1 MSGLQRFEQRLEQFV
16 SGAFARAFRSAV
28 QPVEISAA
36 LQRECDNNAQI
47 LSRQRRMVPND
58 FHVELSQ
65 ADLDRLAPYDSAL
78 VKELTSQLTEH
89 AEKQSY
95 VFSGPVTIGFEA
107 ADDLTIGRFRVRSQ
121 AHASVISNA
130 TQTQVRRARAYV
142 EVNGTR
148 HPLQPPG
155 LVVGRGTEADLRI
168 NDPGVSR
175 RHVEFTVDESAD
187 GGVAIAVQDLGSTN
201 GMLVDGHRVAT
212 TPLNDGS
219 EVRVGRTTLTVR
231 VSRRTPMS
239 ELTLFLIKIS
249 YLAILWI
256 FVLSAISVVRSDM
269 FGARVP
275 QTAREAAAPK
285 PRRQPKQRARK
296 GAPTHVL
303 VVDGANQGERADLA
317 AAPILIGRGN
327 DAAIRLD
334 DDYVSTR
341 HARIAASG
349 DQWFVEDLGSTN
361 GTYIGSARITQPT
374 TLALGT
380 QVRIGKTIL
389 ELRK

>member
-1 MSGLQRFEQRLEQFV
+1 VSGLQRFEQRLEQFV

-78 VKELTSQLTEH
+78 VKELTEQLTEH

-95 VFSGPVTIGFEA
+95 VFSGPVTIGFEPA
-107 ADDLTIGRFRVRSQ
+107 EDLTIGRFRVRSQ
-121 AHASVISNA
+121 AHASVTSNA

-175 RHVEFTVDESAD
+175 RHIEFTVEESVD
-187 GGVAIAVQDLGSTN
+187 GGVAIAVHDLGSTN
-201 GMLVDGHRVAT
+201 GMLVDGHRITT
-212 TPLNDGS
+212 TPLKDGS
-219 EVRVGRTTLTVR
+219 EVRVGRTTLIVR
-231 VSRRTPMS
+231 VV
-239 ELTLFLIKIS
+239 EE
-249 YLAILWI
+249 
-256 FVLSAISVVRSDM
+256 D
-269 FGARVP
+269 
-275 QTAREAAAPK
+275 
-285 PRRQPKQRARK
+285 
-296 GAPTHVL
+296 
-303 VVDGANQGERADLA
+303 AD
-317 AAPILIGRGN
+317 
-327 DAAIRLD
+327 
-334 DDYVSTR
+334 V
-341 HARIAASG
+341 
-349 DQWFVEDLGSTN
+349 
-361 GTYIGSARITQPT
+361 
-374 TLALGT
+374 
-380 QVRIGKTIL
+380 
-389 ELRK
+389 

>member
-78 VKELTSQLTEH
+78 VKELTEQLTEH

-95 VFSGPVTIGFEA
+95 VFSGPITIGFESA
-107 ADDLTIGRFRVRSQ
+107 EDLTIGRFRVRSQ
-121 AHASVISNA
+121 AHASVTSNA
-130 TQTQVRRARAYV
+130 THTQVRRARAYV

-175 RHVEFTVDESAD
+175 RHIEFTVDESAD
-187 GGVAIAVQDLGSTN
+187 GGVAIAVHDLGSTN
-201 GMLVDGHRVAT
+201 GMLVDGHRIT
-212 TPLNDGS
+212 TTQLKDGS
-219 EVRVGRTTLTVR
+219 EVRVGRSTLTVR
-231 VSRRTPMS
+231 VV
-239 ELTLFLIKIS
+239 EE
-249 YLAILWI
+249 
-256 FVLSAISVVRSDM
+256 D
-269 FGARVP
+269 
-275 QTAREAAAPK
+275 
-285 PRRQPKQRARK
+285 
-296 GAPTHVL
+296 
-303 VVDGANQGERADLA
+303 AD
-317 AAPILIGRGN
+317 
-327 DAAIRLD
+327 
-334 DDYVSTR
+334 V
-341 HARIAASG
+341 
-349 DQWFVEDLGSTN
+349 
-361 GTYIGSARITQPT
+361 
-374 TLALGT
+374 
-380 QVRIGKTIL
+380 
-389 ELRK
+389 